1 MAPTQGWKP
10 PCEVPRTTYMMP
22 FLDKQNTKPS
32 LVFHW
37 AWNLLAYATD
47 LCTPSKTAILKTY
60 LYSHKLIDIYVAN

>member
-1 MAPTQGWKP
+1 MDPTRGCKP
-10 PCEVPRTTYMMP
+10 SYEVPRTTDMMP
-22 FLDKQNTKPS
+22 FLDKQNTEPS

-37 AWNLLAYATD
+37 AWSLLASATD